1 MGKSKSSRLKYY
13 YGIPHCH
20 TAYSTGRGT
29 PLDAF
34 EYGKENDLDFMVITD
49 HNSFLEK
56 NISSQGKETSRW
68 FSAKNMAEKF
78 KKKNDGF
85 LPLIG
90 FETKTSPYG
99 DFNIINPSTFFTG
112 VVRNLNLLLLWM
124 LNNPD
129 SFIIINHPHRNVT
142 LLDYNEYL
150 NKLITSIEVG
160 NGTYPNKYIRYDKY
174 YYSLLDKGWKLGAVN
189 GQDNHRINFG
199 DSENLTAIISEELSK
214 DSLIKAFRERRT
226 FSTESKTLKM
236 FFKINDYFMG
246 DEITN
251 SPPKLRFIIFAEDLK
266 RKILSIEIL
275 SNGGKT
281 IKKISDINLSSI
293 KYIYE
298 QEIEKKESWY
308 VVKINEEGNRVAI
321 SSPIFVKK

>member
-1 MGKSKSSRLKYY
+1 MGKNKCY

-20 TAYSTGRGT
+20 TSYSTGKGT

-49 HNSFLEK
+49 HNSFLDK
-56 NISSQGKETSRW
+56 NIPNETKEISRW
-68 FSAKNMAEKF
+68 TSTKNMAEKF
-78 KKKNDGF
+78 KKRNDNF

-112 VVRNLNLLLLWM
+112 TVRNLNLLLLWM
-124 LNNPD
+124 MNNPD
-129 SFIIINHPHRNVT
+129 SFITINHPHRSIT

-174 YYSLLDKGWKLGAVN
+174 YYTLLDKGWKLGAIN
-189 GQDNHRINFG
+189 GQDNHKINFG
-199 DSENLTAIISEELSK
+199 DSENLTVIITHELSK
-214 DSLIKAFRERRT
+214 ASLTKAFRERRT
-226 FSTESKTLKM
+226 FSTESRSLRM

-246 DEITN
+246 DEITE
-251 SPPKLRFIIFAEDLK
+251 PLKKLRFIIFAEDLK
-266 RKILSIEIL
+266 RKIFSIEIL

-281 IKKISDINLSSI
+281 IKKISDINLNSI

-298 QEIEKKESWY
+298 QEVNEKENWY
-308 VVKINEEGNRVAI
+308 VVKINEEGNRIAI
-321 SSPIFVKK
+321 SSPIFIKK

>member
-1 MGKSKSSRLKYY
+1 MGKNKYY

-34 EYGKENDLDFMVITD
+34 EYGKENDLDFMIITD

-56 NISSQGKETSRW
+56 TISTQGKECSRW
-68 FSAKNMAEKF
+68 ISTKNIVEKF
-78 KKKNDGF
+78 RKKNEKF
-85 LPLIG
+85 LPIIG

-124 LNNPD
+124 MNNPD
-129 SFIIINHPHRNVT
+129 SFISINHPHRNIT

-174 YYSLLDKGWKLGAVN
+174 YYALLDKGWRLGAIN

-199 DSENLTAIISEELSK
+199 DSENLTVIISQELSRT
-214 DSLIKAFRERRT
+214 SLIKAFRERRT
-226 FSTESKTLKM
+226 FSTESKTLRM
-236 FFKINDYFMG
+236 FFKINDFFMG
-246 DEITN
+246 DEITD
-251 SPPKLRFIIFAEDLK
+251 SPKKLRFIIFAEDLK

-281 IKKISDINLSSI
+281 IKKISNINLNSI

-298 QEIEKKESWY
+298 QEINEKESWY
-308 VVKINEEGNRVAI
+308 VIKINEEGNRIAI
-321 SSPIFVKK
+321 SSPIFLKK

>member
-1 MGKSKSSRLKYY
+1 MGKNKYY

-20 TAYSTGRGT
+20 TSYSTGRGT

-49 HNSFLEK
+49 HNSFLDK
-56 NISSQGKETSRW
+56 NIPNEKKEISRW
-68 FSAKNMAEKF
+68 AFTKNIAEKF
-78 KKKNDGF
+78 RKKNDDF
-85 LPLIG
+85 LSLIG

-112 VVRNLNLLLLWM
+112 TVRNLNLLLLWM
-124 LNNPD
+124 INNPD
-129 SFIIINHPHRNVT
+129 SFITINHPHRSIT

-174 YYSLLDKGWKLGAVN
+174 FYTLLDKGWKLGAIN
-189 GQDNHRINFG
+189 GQDNHRMNFG
-199 DSENLTAIISEELSK
+199 DSENLTVIIAQELSK
-214 DSLIKAFRERRT
+214 ASLIKAFRERRT
-226 FSTESKTLKM
+226 FSTESRSLKM

-246 DEITN
+246 DEITK
-251 SPPKLRFIIFAEDLK
+251 PLKKLRFIIFAEDLK
-266 RKILSIEIL
+266 RKIFSIEIL
-275 SNGGKT
+275 SNGVKT
-281 IKKISDINLSSI
+281 IKKLSDINLNSI

-298 QEIEKKESWY
+298 QEVNEKENWY
-308 VVKINEEGNRVAI
+308 VIKINEEGNRIAI
-321 SSPIFVKK
+321 SSPIFIKK

>member
-1 MGKSKSSRLKYY
+1 MGKNKYY

-34 EYGKENDLDFMVITD
+34 EYGKENDLDFMIITD

-56 NISSQGKETSRW
+56 TISIQGKEISRW
-68 FSAKNMAEKF
+68 ISTKNIVEKF
-78 KKKNDGF
+78 RKKNENF

-112 VVRNLNLLLLWM
+112 VVRNLNLLLFWM
-124 LNNPD
+124 MNNPD
-129 SFIIINHPHRNVT
+129 SFITINHPHRSIT

-160 NGTYPNKYIRYDKY
+160 NGIYPNKYIRYDKY
-174 YYSLLDKGWKLGAVN
+174 YYALLDKGWRLGAIN

-199 DSENLTAIISEELSK
+199 DSENLTVIISQELSRT
-214 DSLIKAFRERRT
+214 SLIKAFRERRT
-226 FSTESKTLKM
+226 FSTESKTLRM
-236 FFKINDYFMG
+236 FFKINDFFMG
-246 DEITN
+246 DEITD
-251 SPPKLRFIIFAEDLK
+251 SPKKLRFMIFAEDLK

-281 IKKISDINLSSI
+281 IKKISNINLNSI

-298 QEIEKKESWY
+298 QEINEKESWY
-308 VVKINEEGNRVAI
+308 VIKINEEGNRIAI
-321 SSPIFVKK
+321 SSPIFFKK

>member
-1 MGKSKSSRLKYY
+1 MGKNKYY

-34 EYGKENDLDFMVITD
+34 EYGKENDLDFMIITD

-56 NISSQGKETSRW
+56 TISIQGKEISRW
-68 FSAKNMAEKF
+68 ISTKNIVEKF
-78 KKKNDGF
+78 RKKNENF

-124 LNNPD
+124 MNKPD
-129 SFIIINHPHRNVT
+129 SFITINHPHRSIT

-160 NGTYPNKYIRYDKY
+160 NGIYPNKYIRYDKY
-174 YYSLLDKGWKLGAVN
+174 YYALLDKGWRLGAIN

-199 DSENLTAIISEELSK
+199 DSENLTVIISQELSRT
-214 DSLIKAFRERRT
+214 SLIKAFRERRT
-226 FSTESKTLKM
+226 FSTESKTLRM
-236 FFKINDYFMG
+236 FFKINDFFMG
-246 DEITN
+246 DEITD
-251 SPPKLRFIIFAEDLK
+251 SPKKLRFIIFAEDLK

-281 IKKISDINLSSI
+281 IKKISNINLNSI

-298 QEIEKKESWY
+298 QEINEKESWY
-308 VVKINEEGNRVAI
+308 VIKINEEGNRIAI
-321 SSPIFVKK
+321 SSPIFFKK

>member
-1 MGKSKSSRLKYY
+1 MGKNKYY

-20 TAYSTGRGT
+20 TAYSTGKGT

-34 EYGKENDLDFMVITD
+34 EYGKENDLDFMIITD

-56 NISSQGKETSRW
+56 TLSIQGKECSRW
-68 FSAKNMAEKF
+68 ISTKNIVEKF
-78 KKKNDGF
+78 RKKNENF
-85 LPLIG
+85 LPIIG

-99 DFNIINPSTFFTG
+99 DFNIVNPSTFFTG

-124 LNNPD
+124 MNNPD
-129 SFIIINHPHRNVT
+129 SFITINHPHRSIT

-174 YYSLLDKGWKLGAVN
+174 YYALLDKGWKLGAIN

-199 DSENLTAIISEELSK
+199 DSENLTVIISQELSK
-214 DSLIKAFRERRT
+214 TSLIKAFRERRT
-226 FSTESKTLKM
+226 FSTESKTLRM
-236 FFKINDYFMG
+236 FFKINDFFMG
-246 DEITN
+246 DEITD
-251 SPPKLRFIIFAEDLK
+251 SPKKLRFIIFAEDLK

-281 IKKISDINLSSI
+281 IKKISNINLNSI

-298 QEIEKKESWY
+298 QEINEKENWY
-308 VVKINEEGNRVAI
+308 VIKINEEGNRIAI
-321 SSPIFVKK
+321 SSPIFLKK

>member
-1 MGKSKSSRLKYY
+1 MGKNKYY

-34 EYGKENDLDFMVITD
+34 EYGKENDLDFMIITD

-56 NISSQGKETSRW
+56 TISIQGKEISRW
-68 FSAKNMAEKF
+68 ISTKNIVEKF
-78 KKKNDGF
+78 RKKNENF

-124 LNNPD
+124 MNNPD
-129 SFIIINHPHRNVT
+129 SFITINHPHRSIT

-160 NGTYPNKYIRYDKY
+160 NGIYPNKYIRYDKY
-174 YYSLLDKGWKLGAVN
+174 YYALLDKGWRLGAIN

-199 DSENLTAIISEELSK
+199 DSENLTVIISQELSRI
-214 DSLIKAFRERRT
+214 SLIKAFRERRT
-226 FSTESKTLKM
+226 FSTESKTLRM
-236 FFKINDYFMG
+236 FFKINDFFMG
-246 DEITN
+246 DEITD
-251 SPPKLRFIIFAEDLK
+251 SPKKLRFIIFAEDLK

-281 IKKISDINLSSI
+281 IKKISNINLNSI

-298 QEIEKKESWY
+298 QEINEKESWY
-308 VVKINEEGNRVAI
+308 VIKINEEGNRIAI
-321 SSPIFVKK
+321 SSPIFFKK

>member
-1 MGKSKSSRLKYY
+1 MGKNKYY

-34 EYGKENDLDFMVITD
+34 EYGKENDLDFMIITD

-56 NISSQGKETSRW
+56 TLSIQGKEISRW
-68 FSAKNMAEKF
+68 ISTKNIVEKF
-78 KKKNDGF
+78 RKKNENF

-124 LNNPD
+124 MNNPD
-129 SFIIINHPHRNVT
+129 SFITINHPHRSIT

-160 NGTYPNKYIRYDKY
+160 NGIYPNKYIRYDKY
-174 YYSLLDKGWKLGAVN
+174 YYALLDKGWRLGAIN

-199 DSENLTAIISEELSK
+199 DSENLTVIISQELSRI
-214 DSLIKAFRERRT
+214 SLIKAFRERRT
-226 FSTESKTLKM
+226 FSTESKTLRM
-236 FFKINDYFMG
+236 FFKINDFFMG
-246 DEITN
+246 DEITD
-251 SPPKLRFIIFAEDLK
+251 SPKKLRFIIFAEDLK

-281 IKKISDINLSSI
+281 IKKISNINLNSI

-298 QEIEKKESWY
+298 QEINEKESWY
-308 VVKINEEGNRVAI
+308 VIKINEEGNRIAI
-321 SSPIFVKK
+321 SSPIFFKK

>member
-1 MGKSKSSRLKYY
+1 MGKNKYY

-34 EYGKENDLDFMVITD
+34 EYGKENDLDFMIITD

-56 NISSQGKETSRW
+56 AISIQGKECSRW
-68 FSAKNMAEKF
+68 ISTKNIVEKF
-78 KKKNDGF
+78 RKKNEKF
-85 LPLIG
+85 LPIIG

-124 LNNPD
+124 MNNPD
-129 SFIIINHPHRNVT
+129 SFITINHPHRSIT

-160 NGTYPNKYIRYDKY
+160 NGIYPNKYIRYDKY
-174 YYSLLDKGWKLGAVN
+174 YYALLDKGWKLGAIN

-199 DSENLTAIISEELSK
+199 DSENLTVIISQELSRT
-214 DSLIKAFRERRT
+214 SLIKAFRERRT
-226 FSTESKTLKM
+226 FSTESKTLRM
-236 FFKINDYFMG
+236 FFKINDFFMG
-246 DEITN
+246 DEITD
-251 SPPKLRFIIFAEDLK
+251 SPKKLRFIIFAEDLK

-281 IKKISDINLSSI
+281 IKKISNINLNSI

-298 QEIEKKESWY
+298 QEINEKESWY
-308 VVKINEEGNRVAI
+308 VIKINEEGNRIAI
-321 SSPIFVKK
+321 SSPIFFKK

>member
-1 MGKSKSSRLKYY
+1 MGKNKCY

-20 TAYSTGRGT
+20 TSYSTGKGT

-49 HNSFLEK
+49 HNSFLDK
-56 NISSQGKETSRW
+56 NIPNEKKEISRW
-68 FSAKNMAEKF
+68 AFTKNIAEKF
-78 KKKNDGF
+78 RKKNDDF
-85 LPLIG
+85 LSLIG

-112 VVRNLNLLLLWM
+112 TVRNLNLLLLWM
-124 LNNPD
+124 INNPD
-129 SFIIINHPHRNVT
+129 SFITINHPHRSIT

-174 YYSLLDKGWKLGAVN
+174 FYTLLDKGWKLGAIN
-189 GQDNHRINFG
+189 GQDNHRMNFG
-199 DSENLTAIISEELSK
+199 DSENLTVIIAQELSK
-214 DSLIKAFRERRT
+214 ASLIKAFRERRT
-226 FSTESKTLKM
+226 FSTESRSLKM

-246 DEITN
+246 DEITE
-251 SPPKLRFIIFAEDLK
+251 PLKKLRFIIFAEDLK
-266 RKILSIEIL
+266 RKIFSIEIL

-281 IKKISDINLSSI
+281 IKKLSDINLNSI

-298 QEIEKKESWY
+298 QEVNEKENWY
-308 VVKINEEGNRVAI
+308 VIKINEEGNRIAI
-321 SSPIFVKK
+321 SSPIFIKK

>member
-1 MGKSKSSRLKYY
+1 MGKNKYY

-34 EYGKENDLDFMVITD
+34 EYGKENDLDFMIITD

-56 NISSQGKETSRW
+56 TISIQGKEISRW
-68 FSAKNMAEKF
+68 ISTKNIVEKF
-78 KKKNDGF
+78 RKKNENF

-124 LNNPD
+124 MNNPD
-129 SFIIINHPHRNVT
+129 SFITINHPHRSIT

-160 NGTYPNKYIRYDKY
+160 NGIYPNKYIRYDKY
-174 YYSLLDKGWKLGAVN
+174 YYALLDKGWRLGAIN

-199 DSENLTAIISEELSK
+199 DSENLTVIISQELSRT
-214 DSLIKAFRERRT
+214 SLIKAFRERRT
-226 FSTESKTLKM
+226 FSTESKTLRM
-236 FFKINDYFMG
+236 FFKINDFFMG
-246 DEITN
+246 DEITDF
-251 SPPKLRFIIFAEDLK
+251 PKKLRFIIFAEDLK

-281 IKKISDINLSSI
+281 IKKISNINLNSI

-298 QEIEKKESWY
+298 QEINEKESWY
-308 VVKINEEGNRVAI
+308 VIKINEEGNRIAI
-321 SSPIFVKK
+321 SSPIFLKK